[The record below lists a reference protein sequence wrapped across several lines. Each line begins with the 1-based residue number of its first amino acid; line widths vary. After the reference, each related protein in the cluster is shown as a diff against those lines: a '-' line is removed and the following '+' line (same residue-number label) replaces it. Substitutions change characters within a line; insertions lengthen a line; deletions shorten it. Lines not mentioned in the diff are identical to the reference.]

1 MADPIQIQQNQ
12 IGFAEEVAPFAQDV
26 LGQAQALT
34 SYDQNPYQPYTGEQ
48 VAQFSP
54 LQQQS
59 YDYAQQMTSAPQLQD
74 ATALA
79 GQAGLGGL
87 NAQYTFNP
95 SNFTAANAQS
105 MMNPY
110 LDVMDASA
118 RRNAAIAQQ
127 QQQAQAAQRGAF
139 GGSGDYL
146 MRAQGNADL
155 QRQLGQNQYNA
166 FNQAQQQYN
175 TQNQQNAQQQQFG
188 ANLGMQGLQTALQGA
203 NALGSLGQTQF
214 AQNVGLTG
222 LQNQFGLQQQ
232 QQAQNVLNT
241 NYQNFMAEQNDPYK
255 RLGFYSDI
263 VRGAPLMQTGSSVY
277 QAAPTTMQ
285 NLTSLGLGAYGL
297 NSLFGSGTNKAAGGA
312 IKGYATGGSVTSR
325 EFKEYAVDNVP
336 SQMLPTVQRNAQAR
350 GDLDTYQLAM
360 EQMAQDAAMRRGIAP
375 ALPPGVD
382 IVRAA
387 GGGIIAFA
395 APTKTNNNSLVTDDN
410 EDLPQEI
417 NRQGLIGLEAEPMYG
432 EMIAAAQD
440 GQEVSSGDT
449 NMYNRASAAAL
460 GTANMINNLKQ
471 EGYSPRQINQII
483 QERFDM
489 EKTLA
494 GESPYGALEAH
505 ITDSKADQANALRE
519 ARGVGALKAAAAVLQ
534 PGGFMRGLG
543 SAGSAFADVYGQAQQ
558 ADRKEKRALAS
569 MEFNIADAKRKE
581 RMGMTKDAIAAA
593 TAAQRD
599 KKDAGTAQLNKLKA
613 IGDIQSKVATA
624 NRPIRIG
631 GSGAPKLKLPEDT
644 ATMIDE
650 LETIK
655 SSNPNW
661 AEDPKAKLLESK
673 IKGRIGLIGVGKEP
687 LNKPSEL
694 ADALAAKVTKD
705 ATTSWENIN
714 KADQRAWA
722 RSQGLDPKYMGT
734 AKDKYIEN
742 YKATTRPAASGGGAS
757 TVPALP
763 AGFVPTR

>member
-1 MADPIQIQQNQ
+1 MADPVQITQNQ
-12 IGFAEEVAPFAQDV
+12 VGFAQEVAPFAQDV

-59 YDYAQQMTSAPQLQD
+59 YDYAKQMTSAPQLQD
-74 ATALA
+74 ATSLA
-79 GQAGLGGL
+79 GMAGLGGL

-110 LDVMDASA
+110 TDVMDASA

-166 FNQAQQQYN
+166 FQNAQQQYN

-188 ANLGMQGLQTALQGA
+188 ANLGMQGLNTALQGA

-222 LQNQFGLQQQ
+222 LQNQLGLQQQ

-277 QAAPTTMQ
+277 QPSPTAMQ

-297 NSLFGSGTNKAAGGA
+297 NSLFGTGTNKAAGGA

-350 GDLDTYQLAM
+350 GDLDTYQLAI
-360 EQMAQDAAMRRGIAP
+360 EQMAQDAAMRRGIAG
-375 ALPPGVD
+375 AMPPGADV
-382 IVRAA
+382 VRAA

-395 APTKTNNNSLVTDDN
+395 EPTRANNNSLVTADEN
-410 EDLPQEI
+410 EGLQQEI

-471 EGYSPRQINQII
+471 EGYSPKEINSII
-483 QERFDM
+483 QDRFNM
-489 EKTLA
+489 EQRLA
-494 GESPYGALEAH
+494 GESPYGALETH
-505 ITDSKADQANALRE
+505 IADSRADQANALRE
-519 ARGVGALKAAAAVLQ
+519 ARGIGALQAASDVLQ
-534 PGGFMRGLG
+534 PGGTLRGIARGASTLG
-543 SAGSAFADVYGQAQQ
+543 RVYGQAQQ
-558 ADRKEKRALAS
+558 ANRQEKRALAS

-593 TAAQRD
+593 NAAQKD
-599 KKDAGTAQLNKLKA
+599 KKDAGVAQLNKLKA

-631 GSGAPKLKLPEDT
+631 SAGGPKPKLAEDT
-644 ATMIDE
+644 AAMVDA
-650 LETIK
+650 LENIK

-661 AEDPKAKLLESK
+661 AEDPKAKLLENK
-673 IKGRIGLIGVGKEP
+673 IKARIGLIGVGKEP
-687 LNKPSEL
+687 LNKPNEL
-694 ADALAAKVTKD
+694 ADTLAAKVTKD
-705 ATTSWENIN
+705 AGTSWENMN
-714 KADQRAWA
+714 RVQQKAWA
-722 RSQGLDPKYMGT
+722 KENGFDPKYLGS
-734 AKDKYIEN
+734 AKDRYIEN
-742 YKATTRPAASGGGAS
+742 YKTTAKPTKGG
-757 TVPALP
+757 VIDP
-763 AGFVPTR
+763 AGTPSKSNW

>member
-1 MADPIQIQQNQ
+1 MADPVQIQQNQ
-12 IGFAEEVAPFAQDV
+12 IGFAQEVAPFAQDV

-34 SYDQNPYQPYTGEQ
+34 SYDQNPYQKYTGDQ

-74 ATALA
+74 ATSLA
-79 GQAGLGGL
+79 GMAGLGGL

-188 ANLGMQGLQTALQGA
+188 ANLGMQGLQTALTGA

-222 LQNQFGLQQQ
+222 LQNQLGLQQQ

-277 QAAPTTMQ
+277 QPSPTAMQ

-297 NSLFGSGTNKAAGGA
+297 NSLFGSGAGKAAGGA

-336 SQMLPTVQRNAQAR
+336 SKMLPTVQRNAQAR

-432 EMIAAAQD
+432 EMVAAAQD

-471 EGYSPRQINQII
+471 KGYSPREINQII

-489 EKTLA
+489 EQRLA
-494 GESPYGALEAH
+494 GESPYGALETH
-505 ITDSKADQANALRE
+505 IANSKEDQANALRE
-519 ARGVGALKAAAAVLQ
+519 ARGIGALQAASDVLQ
-534 PGGFMRGLG
+534 PGGTLRGIARGASTLG
-543 SAGSAFADVYGQAQQ
+543 RVYGQAQQ
-558 ADRKEKRALAS
+558 ANRQEKRALAS

-599 KKDAGTAQLNKLKA
+599 EKDAGTAQLNKLKA

-631 GSGAPKLKLPEDT
+631 GGAGNKPTTQAEGVNQYFDYFKEIYPENTVAQNKKLALDTYLEKKGAGLPGVQAKIESTAEENARNRAAKAKSSDVKYLEFVRKKDT
-644 ATMIDE
+644 AGADARYKEMIKE
-650 LETIK
+650 EINKPVNAGKVT
-655 SSNPNW
+655 SSN
-661 AEDPKAKLLESK
+661 
-673 IKGRIGLIGVGKEP
+673 
-687 LNKPSEL
+687 
-694 ADALAAKVTKD
+694 
-705 ATTSWENIN
+705 
-714 KADQRAWA
+714 
-722 RSQGLDPKYMGT
+722 
-734 AKDKYIEN
+734 
-742 YKATTRPAASGGGAS
+742 
-757 TVPALP
+757 
-763 AGFVPTR
+763 F

>member
-1 MADPIQIQQNQ
+1 MADPVQITQNQ
-12 IGFAEEVAPFAQDV
+12 IGFADEVAPFAQDV

-34 SYDQNPYQPYTGEQ
+34 SYDQSPYQKYTGDQ

-59 YDYAQQMTSAPQLQD
+59 YDYAKQMTSAPQLQD

-95 SNFTAANAQS
+95 ADFNSAYKNATTRDAQGNVTGNSMLNPFLDVQNAAAYRNAGIQNAQ
-105 MMNPY
+105 N
-110 LDVMDASA
+110 
-118 RRNAAIAQQ
+118 N
-127 QQQAQAAQRGAF
+127 AQATLGGAF
-139 GGSGDYL
+139 GGGRQAIMS
-146 MRAQGNADL
+146 AQNNADL
-155 QRQLGQNQYNA
+155 QRNLGQNQFNA
-166 FNQAQQQYN
+166 YNQAMQQYN

-277 QAAPTTMQ
+277 QPSPTAMQ

-297 NSLFGSGTNKAAGGA
+297 NSLFGSGSGTGKAAGGA
-312 IKGYATGGSVTSR
+312 IKGYASGGSVTSR

-336 SQMLPTVQRNAQAR
+336 SKMLPTVQRNAQAR
-350 GDLDTYQLAM
+350 GDIDTYQLAM
-360 EQMAQDAAMRRGIAP
+360 EQMAQDAALRRGIAP
-375 ALPPGVD
+375 ALPPGAD

-471 EGYSPRQINQII
+471 KGYSPREINQII

-489 EKTLA
+489 EQKLA
-494 GESPYGALEAH
+494 GPSPYGALEKH
-505 ITDSKADQANALRE
+505 IADSKEDQANALRE
-519 ARGVGALKAAAAVLQ
+519 ARGIGALQAASDVLQ
-534 PGGFMRGLG
+534 PGGTLRGIARGASTLG
-543 SAGSAFADVYGQAQQ
+543 RVYGQAQQ
-558 ADRKEKRALAS
+558 ANRQEKRALAS

-599 KKDAGTAQLNKLKA
+599 EKDAGTAQLNKLKA

-631 GSGAPKLKLPEDT
+631 GAGNKPTTQAEGVNQYFDYFKEIYPENTVAQNKKLALDKYLEMKGAGLPGVQAKIESTAEENARNRAAKAKSSDVKYLEFVRKKDT
-644 ATMIDE
+644 AGADARYKEMIKE
-650 LETIK
+650 EINKPVNAGKVT
-655 SSNPNW
+655 SSN
-661 AEDPKAKLLESK
+661 
-673 IKGRIGLIGVGKEP
+673 
-687 LNKPSEL
+687 
-694 ADALAAKVTKD
+694 
-705 ATTSWENIN
+705 
-714 KADQRAWA
+714 
-722 RSQGLDPKYMGT
+722 
-734 AKDKYIEN
+734 
-742 YKATTRPAASGGGAS
+742 
-757 TVPALP
+757 
-763 AGFVPTR
+763 F